1 MVLTTIPTVFKDVYH
16 ERVGIAGL
24 NYISLGIGE
33 YAHTDNFP
41 LGIWLKCA
49 LAGLVVATQ
58 VNARALD
65 RVYKHL
71 KARNGGIGQPEFRLS
86 TSLGGLVL
94 AERLAYTIVS
104 HRVPWYG
111 RGTRGPAYG
120 WMGDAHALD
129 SR

>member
-1 MVLTTIPTVFKDVYH
+1 MVLTTIPAIFKNVYH

-49 LAGLVVATQ
+49 PAGLVIATQ
-58 VNARALD
+58 VNGRALD

-86 TSLGGLVL
+86 TSLGGPSGGTFGLHHRQSPCSLV
-94 AERLAYTIVS
+94 RS
-104 HRVPWYG
+104 WYPRACLWLDGG
-111 RGTRGPAYG
+111 RTRTG
-120 WMGDAHALD
+120 
-129 SR
+129 